1 MNREEIISWLQANLK
16 PNRLNHSLEVERT
29 ARKMAQCF
37 GEDPELAALAGL
49 VHDCAK
55 WMSHD
60 TLRMYA
66 PRSDAD
72 SFEFG
77 SPALLHAPV
86 GVLVARRDLGITD
99 VRVLNAIRWHTIGG
113 ENIST
118 LDRIVFL
125 ADLIEPGRNYPGVEA
140 VRALAEKD
148 LTAALVDA
156 LSLSISYVLGRRQL
170 VHPTTLYMYNA
181 LVADLRRNHQDEQQ
195 QLAGAGA
202 FAV

>member
-1 MNREEIISWLQANLK
+1 MNREEIVSWLQVNLK
-16 PNRLNHSLEVERT
+16 PSRMAHSLEVEKT
-29 ARKMAQCF
+29 ARAMALRF

-49 VHDCAK
+49 IHDCAK

-72 SFEFG
+72 DFEFD

-86 GVLVARRDLGITD
+86 GVLVARRDLGVTD
-99 VRVLNAIRWHTIGG
+99 VRILNAIRWHTIGG
-113 ENIST
+113 DNIST

-125 ADLIEPGRNYPGVEA
+125 ADLIEPGRNYPGVEE
-140 VRALAEKD
+140 VRALAERD
-148 LTAALVDA
+148 LPAALIEG
-156 LSLSISYVLGRRQL
+156 LSLNLGYVLGRRQL
-170 VHPTTLYMYNA
+170 VHPTTLHMYNA
-181 LVADLRRNHQDEQQ
+181 LVADIRRNHDEQQ

-202 FAV
+202 CAV